1 MSPFQRL
8 IGQSQAV
15 ELLQQAIALDRIAPA
30 YLFAGPSGTGRALAA
45 QCFSHQLFC
54 YGQPKDHDALIRQK
68 LVDRNHPDFLWV
80 QPTYL
85 HKGRT
90 ISASEAADMGL
101 KRKATPQIRLA
112 QIREITQFL
121 SRPPLEAN
129 RTVVVIEEAET
140 MAEAAANG
148 LLKTL
153 EEPGKATLIL
163 IASSRDALLPTLT
176 SRCQHIAFYRL
187 PQQQMA
193 EVLHRCQAQTVLD
206 YPELLRMAQGSPGQA
221 IASWKQLQTIPE
233 ALHQRLSKRPQS
245 AIEALTL
252 AQAIAK
258 ELDTQA
264 QLWLVDYLESLYWQ
278 QWQGQE
284 CLTQLEK
291 VRHYL
296 SCYVQPRLVWECTF
310 LSLINADSRL

>member
-1 MSPFQRL
+1 MSPFQAL

-15 ELLQQAIALDRIAPA
+15 ELLQQAIAVERIAPA
-30 YLFAGPSGTGRALAA
+30 YLFAGPAGTGRALAA
-45 QCFSHQLFC
+45 QCFSQVLLC
-54 YGQPKDHDALIRQK
+54 CDQSKDHHALIAQK
-68 LVDRNHPDFLWV
+68 VIDRNHPDFLWV

-90 ISASEAADMGL
+90 ISASEAAEMGL

-129 RTVVVIEEAET
+129 RTVVVIEDAET

-187 PQQQMA
+187 PQQQMV
-193 EVLHRCQAQTVLD
+193 EVLHRCQAQAVLE
-206 YPELLRMAQGSPGQA
+206 YPELLAMAQGCPGQA
-221 IASWKQLQTIPE
+221 IVSLRQLQTLPE
-233 ALHQRLSKRPQS
+233 ALPQRLSKRPQS
-245 AIEALTL
+245 AIEALSL

-258 ELDTQA
+258 ELDTQT
-264 QLWLVDYLESLYWQ
+264 QLWLVDYLESLYWR
-278 QWQGQE
+278 QWQEQE

-296 SCYVQPRLVWECTF
+296 NCYVQPRLVWECTF
-310 LSLINADSRL
+310 LSLINSGSKS